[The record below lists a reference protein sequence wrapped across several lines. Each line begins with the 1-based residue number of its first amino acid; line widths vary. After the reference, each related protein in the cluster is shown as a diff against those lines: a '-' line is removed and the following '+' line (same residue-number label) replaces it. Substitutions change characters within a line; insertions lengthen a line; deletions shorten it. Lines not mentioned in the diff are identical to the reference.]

1 MSTGAIDVETFG
13 LYAGTGQL
21 EYILKSMVKNGTM
34 NPFSCEIYDQKH
46 NLVNKTAN
54 CMSASEIINIDW
66 LVDIVEGTIPDI
78 SQFKEESHE
87 LLSQLGVRLNYE
99 K

>member
-1 MSTGAIDVETFG
+1 
-13 LYAGTGQL
+13 
-21 EYILKSMVKNGTM
+21 
-34 NPFSCEIYDQKH
+34 
-46 NLVNKTAN
+46 
-54 CMSASEIINIDW
+54 MSASEIINIDW